1 MGVHEFDTLRWLT
14 GQELSSVVGL
24 GNPDTVGLVARMSGA
39 TTGVI
44 TLTRRH
50 PPGDLCRV
58 EVLGTEGVRS
68 VAYLDPPHSERQLVT
83 ALRAQAEGFAAALG
97 GSSPEGADGR
107 DAAIALEGAERAA
120 AALETAEEALA

>member
-14 GQELSSVVGL
+14 GQELASVVGL
-24 GNPDTVGLVARMSGA
+24 GDPDTVGLIARMSGGA
-39 TTGVI
+39 TGVI

-58 EVLGTEGVRS
+58 EVVATEGVRA

-97 GSSPEGADGR
+97 GSAPQGADGE
-107 DAAIALEGAERAA
+107 DAAIALDGAERAA